1 MEEQEKYLGGL
12 ESAYL
17 NKGWPKTG
25 GYAIHV
31 TTKRIIGTKKG
42 LDIFAPNL
50 GASRRVKH
58 ETESESKLEGDSTG
72 EEMKKL
78 LEAKDMEIRKQ
89 EIKQIRLKK
98 VGALTPGHLIIALKS
113 GEETKIDILQQGR
126 HPDYAYPGPKLFER
140 VGELMQ
146 AFYPEAL
153 QLED

>member
-1 MEEQEKYLGGL
+1 MEENEKYLGGL
-12 ESAYL
+12 ESPYL

-31 TTKRIIGTKKG
+31 TTKRIIGVKKRRDVFS
-42 LDIFAPNL
+42 LNL
-50 GASRRVKH
+50 GASRRVKG
-58 ETESESKLEGDSTG
+58 EMQRESKLEGDSTS

-98 VGALTPGHLIIALKS
+98 VGALTPGHLIVALKS

-126 HPDYAYPGPKLFER
+126 HLDYAYPGPRLFER

>member
-17 NKGWPKTG
+17 NKGWPKIG

-31 TTKRIIGTKKG
+31 TTKRIIGIKRRR
-42 LDIFAPNL
+42 DIISPDL
-50 GASRRVKH
+50 GASRRVKN
-58 ETESESKLEGDSTG
+58 ETERESKLEGDSTG
-72 EEMKKL
+72 EEIKEL

-98 VGALTPGHLIIALKS
+98 VGALTPGHLIIAMKS

-126 HPDYAYPGPKLFER
+126 HPDYAYPGSRLFEK

-146 AFYPEAL
+146 AFYPEVL